1 MKRNRLLTIL
11 SVLLIAA
18 FMVTP
23 VLAADPDAD
32 PNPGSG
38 SADVTVL
45 NTENSAS
52 SVTAEYYNQ
61 SGTLATAKTQPL
73 TPLGSYQFL
82 ASGSGLADNWK
93 GSMVVSSTTDVASVA
108 TIHWSNNPVGDGI
121 EADSYSGFSSGSTR
135 MNLPFVVYAP
145 NAQYTMFSVQ
155 NTETTAA
162 SITMKYYNRDGGL
175 DFTKTDTIPVNGQ
188 ATYDMHTPGA
198 KVPVWAEA
206 PFYTS
211 KGYWGGAVV
220 IETASSTQKVA
231 VVANNFWPAYSV
243 AYNASSAGARKLFVP
258 SVERRLLNGGA
269 AAGDQLGFSVITVQN
284 LGSGPTDLTFTFISG
299 KTQTV
304 DATIPVLNVAP
315 GAAIACNTRI
325 GAPQCDPTLVA
336 SLGDTWVGSV
346 VIESSSQDV
355 SAISFTMRVRD
366 GEGVS
371 TTAVYASNGGVSTFL
386 PEVYRVGSGSAWT
399 VWSLL
404 RLQNVGSSDANG
416 VQVRFLNRD
425 GSEVVAARQTVDIS
439 AGKSKNY
446 NLRYES
452 PFEPLGSNWSGSVQ
466 IISPQPLS
474 AVVEN
479 LWDVK
484 QMAAYNGY
492 SK

>member
-1 MKRNRLLTIL
+1 MKRTQLVTLMGLLL
-11 SVLLIAA
+11 VAMLLA
-18 FMVTP
+18 TP
-23 VLAADPDAD
+23 VLAAAPDAD
-32 PNPGSG
+32 PDPGTG
-38 SADVTVL
+38 SADVTVM
-45 NTENSAS
+45 NTDAS
-52 SVTAEYYNQ
+52 TASVTAEYYNQ
-61 SGTLATAKTQPL
+61 NGTLANQRTL
-73 TPLGSYQFL
+73 SLNGLGSAQFK
-82 ASGSGLADNWK
+82 ASESGLPGNWK
-93 GSMVVSSTTDVASVA
+93 GSMILSSTTEVASIA
-108 TIHWSNNPVGDGI
+108 TIHWIGNPVGDGI

-145 NAQYTMFSVQ
+145 NAQYTMFAVQ
-155 NTETTAA
+155 NTGTIAA
-162 SITMKYYNRDGGL
+162 NITMKYYNRDGGL
-175 DFTKTDTIPVNGQ
+175 DFTKADTIPTNGQ
-188 ATYDMHTPGA
+188 ASYDMHTPGA
-198 KVPVWAEA
+198 KVPVWSDA

-220 IETASSTQKVA
+220 IETTSSTVA

-243 AYNASSAGARKLFVP
+243 AYNASSAGGRKLFVP

-269 AAGDQLGFSVITVQN
+269 TAPEQLGFSVITVQN
-284 LGSGPTDLTFTFISG
+284 LGSGPTNLTFTFISG

-346 VIESSSQDV
+346 VIESSSEDV
-355 SAISFTMRVRD
+355 AAISFTMRVRD

-371 TTAVYASNGGVSTFL
+371 TTAVFASNAGASTFL
-386 PEVYRVGSGSAWT
+386 PEVYQVGSGSAWT

-404 RLQNVGSSDANG
+404 RLQNVSSSDANG

-425 GSEVVAARQTVDIS
+425 GSEIMAARQTVDIG

-452 PFEPLGSNWSGSVQ
+452 PFAPLGGNWSGSVQ
-466 IISPQPLS
+466 IVSPQPPLS

-479 LWDVK
+479 LWDVRE
-484 QMAAYNGY
+484 MAAYNGY
-492 SK
+492 SR